1 MSQPRCL
8 VPSSLQFGVC
18 ALATDRSLSP
28 VQLAREVEARGLD
41 ILMFPENSHMPL
53 DRRQDW
59 PPVEGLMDPLTR
71 LYDPFV
77 ALAFAAATTTRLKL
91 GTGVLLV
98 PQRDPIV
105 TAKSV
110 ASLDRLSGG
119 RFVFGIGGGWNV
131 EEMAN
136 HGARYETRFKLMR
149 ERVLAMQALWSQHE
163 ASFAGEMVNF
173 ERVWMDPKPLQKP
186 WPPVLLGGET
196 DYTLQRVAA
205 FCDGWLPRPRDGFEP
220 AAAMARLRAAEAA
233 AGRAPGSLTAT
244 VFRAPPEAG
253 ALAQYRAAGIDRVLL
268 EVPDLDRDGILR
280 RLDALAPLLRA

>member
-1 MSQPRCL
+1 
-8 VPSSLQFGVC
+8 
-18 ALATDRSLSP
+18 
-28 VQLAREVEARGLD
+28 
-41 ILMFPENSHMPL
+41 
-53 DRRQDW
+53 
-59 PPVEGLMDPLTR
+59 
-71 LYDPFV
+71 
-77 ALAFAAATTTRLKL
+77 
-91 GTGVLLV
+91 
-98 PQRDPIV
+98 
-105 TAKSV
+105 
-110 ASLDRLSGG
+110 
-119 RFVFGIGGGWNV
+119 
-131 EEMAN
+131 
-136 HGARYETRFKLMR
+136 
-149 ERVLAMQALWSQHE
+149 
-163 ASFAGEMVNF
+163 MVNF